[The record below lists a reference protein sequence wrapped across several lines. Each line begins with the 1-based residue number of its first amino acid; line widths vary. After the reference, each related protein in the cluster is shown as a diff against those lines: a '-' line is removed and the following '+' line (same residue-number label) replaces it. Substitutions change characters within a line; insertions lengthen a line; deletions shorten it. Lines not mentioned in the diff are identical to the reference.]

1 MTQAIQSQSDT
12 TSNQG
17 NDSAITL
24 ISIESLITR
33 SHAQLNSLKKEMN
46 QFKDM
51 LDSILDSNDEYRQK
65 YEVAKLAT
73 KERNTVKT
81 EIMKDPKAQ
90 DIIKKLKDYR
100 DQQKELKDALSDYLK
115 QYQQLS
121 GSNQIEGPD
130 GVIREIVYTARLIN
144 RFENFKK

>member
-1 MTQAIQSQSDT
+1 MAKTNKTQSET
-12 TSNQG
+12 VSNLN
-17 NDSAITL
+17 NDSGITL

-65 YEVAKLAT
+65 FETAKLAT
-73 KERNTVKT
+73 KERNAVKT

-90 DIIKKLKDYR
+90 DIVKKLKDYR

-144 RFENFKK
+144 RVENFKK

>member
-1 MTQAIQSQSDT
+1 MAKTNKTQSET
-12 TSNQG
+12 VSNLN
-17 NDSAITL
+17 NDSGITL

-65 YEVAKLAT
+65 FETAKLAT
-73 KERNTVKT
+73 KERNAVKT

-90 DIIKKLKDYR
+90 DIVKKLKDYR

>member
-1 MTQAIQSQSDT
+1 MAKTNKTQSET
-12 TSNQG
+12 VSNLN
-17 NDSAITL
+17 NDSGITL

-51 LDSILDSNDEYRQK
+51 LDSILDSNHEYRQK
-65 YEVAKLAT
+65 FEAAKLAT
-73 KERNTVKT
+73 KDRNAVKT

-90 DIIKKLKDYR
+90 DIVKKLKDYR
-100 DQQKELKDALSDYLK
+100 DRQKELKDALSDYLK

>member
-1 MTQAIQSQSDT
+1 MAKTNKTQSET
-12 TSNQG
+12 VSNLN
-17 NDSAITL
+17 NDSGITL

-65 YEVAKLAT
+65 FETA
-73 KERNTVKT
+73 
-81 EIMKDPKAQ
+81 
-90 DIIKKLKDYR
+90 
-100 DQQKELKDALSDYLK
+100 K